1 MIPHLHPWRFQNE
14 KKNLGAQTRLT
25 TKEKL
30 MTTKHERAPWDGVK
44 NVKYRL
50 ESVEHNKIFTKINV
64 DFRRFIV
71 NSLYVVVDGQ
81 TEMNIILPQARKCKY
96 EEFED
101 AYLDSTH
108 IQILNKDQEMVNRIL
123 LFEVIYNVKSYGSI
137 RSEGIQPTRR
147 NSLRFYES

>member
-108 IQILNKDQEMVNRIL
+108 IQILNKDQGMVDRNFVVRSNL
-123 LFEVIYNVKSYGSI
+123 LRQII
-137 RSEGIQPTRR
+137 RSNQRRWNPAYSAEQPT
-147 NSLRFYES
+147 LL